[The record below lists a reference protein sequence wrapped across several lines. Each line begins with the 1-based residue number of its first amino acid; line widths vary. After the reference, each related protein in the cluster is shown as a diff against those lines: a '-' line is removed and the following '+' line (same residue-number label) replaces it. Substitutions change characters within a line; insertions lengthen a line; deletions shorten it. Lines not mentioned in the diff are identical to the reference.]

1 MKKLLNSNDSKKKA
15 LLILVGKIGP
25 KKEFFTEYIAKN
37 LPSDNK
43 VVLARFSDLIFTI
56 EGEKIEIAIDGTDYK
71 IQDFDLVYFR
81 RVGGTFLSLAGT
93 LAVCLKK
100 LRIRFFDTTFRDI
113 GPAGDKLTSYLKLS
127 LAGLPTIPAYFCWH
141 TKIEEKREQIIDKLG
156 LPLVAKQLS
165 SQRGRGVF
173 LIKEIDDFKILNKD
187 FPEGEFLFQKFYPNE
202 SEYRLLVLS
211 EMIGSFEKK
220 LEISAKEFRHNV
232 GLGSKEEFIDIS
244 KISEKMKQIAVKAAK
259 VLDIQIAGVDIL
271 VDNKGKMWILE
282 VNRGPG
288 LTYDPQISPELDSLA
303 SFFSQELKKTDGE

>member
-1 MKKLLNSNDSKKKA
+1 MKK

-37 LPSDNK
+37 LPRDNK

-56 EGEKIEIAIDGTDYK
+56 EGEKIEIAIDRIDYK

-81 RVGGTFLSLAGT
+81 RAGGTFLSSAGT

-100 LRIRFFDTTFRDI
+100 LGIRFFDTTFRDI

-141 TKIEEKREQIIDKLG
+141 TKIEEKREQIVEKLG

-165 SQRGRGVF
+165 SQRGKGVF
-173 LIKEIDDFKILNKD
+173 LIKKIDDFKILNKD
-187 FPEGEFLFQKFYPNE
+187 FPEGEFLFQKFYPGKD
-202 SEYRLLVLS
+202 EYRLLVLG
-211 EMIGSFEKK
+211 EAIGSFEKK

-244 KISEKMKQIAVKAAK
+244 KIPEKMKQIAIKAAK

-271 VDNKGKMWILE
+271 VDKKGKMWLLE

-288 LTYDPQISPELDSLA
+288 LTYDSQISPELDSLA
-303 SFFSQELKKTDGE
+303 SFFNQELKKTDER